1 MWTSC
6 MEKTWSYCNI
16 LLFCSHY
23 RVWLSYKWFYDVQ
36 DSSSYAYQMQNSSEH
51 FKKSLI
57 TYTDSQ
63 DCYFGWLQKF
73 FSIALI
79 ATGGCDNFGFRDNF
93 NMESFVNITIF
104 PFLEELTNEI
114 NEAFN
119 ILEPFKGS
127 TSISALIPID
137 SRELHNFVEIRRS

>member
-1 MWTSC
+1 MVLWRARLKFLRIPNAELIWTFQ
-6 MEKTWSYCNI
+6 EKSDY
-16 LLFCSHY
+16 LY
-23 RVWLSYKWFYDVQ
+23 RL
-36 DSSSYAYQMQNSSEH
+36 
-51 FKKSLI
+51 
-57 TYTDSQ
+57 SQ

-79 ATGGCDNFGFRDNF
+79 ATGGCDNFAFRDNF

-119 ILEPFKGS
+119 ILEPFKGF
-127 TSISALIPID
+127 TSISAFIPVD
-137 SRELHNFVEIRRS
+137 SRELHNFVEIKRS